1 MTDYFKASECMIRLV
16 QRCRCMLTIANGP
29 PVGLTKLT
37 SEVPVTKGSDSGR
50 SQHGSVPW
58 LSWKV
63 LVGKRSAKD
72 VAVAAMVPAWK
83 APDFAAAV
91 SVIGSGSLP
100 GCDCCFQPIGPSKHP
115 RQISRDTST

>member
-37 SEVPVTKGSDSGR
+37 SEVPVTNGSDSGR
-50 SQHGSVPW
+50 SQLCSVSW
-58 LSWKV
+58 FSWKV

-72 VAVAAMVPAWK
+72 VAVGRYGSCMEGTRFCSGRKSDWK
-83 APDFAAAV
+83 RLASGLRLLLSADRAFKTSTPDFE
-91 SVIGSGSLP
+91 GY
-100 GCDCCFQPIGPSKHP
+100 F
-115 RQISRDTST
+115 